1 MDNPFSPEQLQKFQ
15 EIAKLPAEQQKEVL
29 GTFLKTLTPEQVNY
43 LKQQQQQGGT
53 TSCPFCSIAQKQM
66 QALVLFED
74 ATHMAVLDIRPA
86 TKGHTLLFPKQHA
99 TDFPSLPQATIDA
112 LFRTAQKVMA
122 VLEETLSCSGSNIF
136 LANGTAAG
144 QTVDHVLLHVIPRNE
159 GDGLRLQWE
168 GKPAPPEE
176 LQQLQQQL
184 APKLASQPA
193 EQLSSPASPPSK
205 PVVYAE
211 EEDPLADF

>member
-1 MDNPFSPEQLQKFQ
+1 MDNPFSPEQLKKFQ
-15 EIAKLPAEQQKEVL
+15 EIAQLPVEQQQEVL
-29 GTFLKTLTPEQVNY
+29 GAFLKTLTPEQVNY
-43 LKQQQQQGGT
+43 LKQQQQHQGAS
-53 TSCPFCSIAQKQM
+53 SCPFCSIAQKQI
-66 QALVLFED
+66 QAVVLFED

-99 TDFPSLPQATIDA
+99 TDFPSLPQATVDA
-112 LFRTAQKVMA
+112 LFRTAQKVMGL
-122 VLEETLSCSGSNIF
+122 LEETLACSGCNIF

-144 QTVDHVLLHVIPRNE
+144 QTVDHVLLHVIPRSE
-159 GDGLRLQWE
+159 GDGLHFQWE

-184 APKLASQPA
+184 APKLVAQQPL
-193 EQLSSPASPPSK
+193 EQPSSPPSK
-205 PVVYAE
+205 PVVYTE